1 MRPLP
6 PEVITAASVII
17 AALVGGIF
25 GVPWLQRRQ
34 NRRASEVSTLQA
46 TDQVVFH
53 RVEWM
58 AKEIADLTVSVE
70 EFKTELRAE
79 RVLRTRLLSH
89 LRELTRWASK
99 HHTEADPMPTAPVE
113 LTGYLED

>member
-6 PEVITAASVII
+6 PEAITAASLII
-17 AALVGGIF
+17 AALIGGIF

-46 TDQVVFH
+46 TDQVVFG

-58 AKEIADLTVSVE
+58 AKEITNLTVAVAE
-70 EFKTELRAE
+70 VKTELQAE
-79 RVLRTRLLSH
+79 RVLRARLLGYV
-89 LRELTRWASK
+89 REIVRWGLK
-99 HHTEADPMPTAPVE
+99 YQTPTDPMPAAPIE